1 MGGWYAAHGIYVPE
15 ELDGLPVEKF
25 CEALRAEGVSCS
37 SGANLLMHLHPV
49 LNDADVQV
57 SVPGMLNYY
66 TAAGIDDVVS
76 FYKNQLP
83 AAGWTF
89 DDDLDMVV
97 DGSAILTFYQG
108 NAQLSVLINREDDGR
123 VNVTLM
129 MESN

>member
-1 MGGWYAAHGIYVPE
+1 LQQ
-15 ELDGLPVEKF
+15 ELPGLKGF
-25 CEALRAEGVSCS
+25 S
-37 SGANLLMHLHPV
+37 SQNIKKMRVFVNAWKNVFNYNEIGSLPV